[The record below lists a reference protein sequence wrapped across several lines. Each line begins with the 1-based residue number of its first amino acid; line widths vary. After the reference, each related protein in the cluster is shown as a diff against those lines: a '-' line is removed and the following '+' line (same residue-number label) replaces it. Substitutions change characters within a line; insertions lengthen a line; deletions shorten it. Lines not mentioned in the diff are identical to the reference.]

1 MPEGTQI
8 TIKSGTTTIA
18 ENAFYNCQGLIAV
31 AFPSSVTSI
40 GSSAFSGC
48 SGLTSVTIEEGV
60 TSIGSSAFYGC
71 SGLTS
76 VTIPSG
82 VTSISDYAFS
92 GCSSLTSVTIPSS
105 VTSIGGGAFS
115 GCRGLTSVTIPSGVT
130 SIGGGAFSGC
140 RGLTSVT
147 IPSGVTSIGNS
158 TFSGCSGL
166 TSVTIPSSVTS
177 IGSSAFYGCSGL
189 TSVTIPSS
197 VTSIGS
203 SAFRDCSGLTS
214 VTIPSSVTSIGGS
227 VFDGCSALISVTV
240 MREKPISISS
250 TTFTNRANATLHVP
264 YGCKDAYESA
274 NYWKEFKKIV
284 DKDED
289 NYIMPAVSIACKGG
303 QATLPISMNNVEQIV
318 GFQFDLQLPE
328 GVTLATNANG
338 TMAAT
343 LTDRASEHSLSV
355 SKVGDGLYRF
365 ISVSMNN
372 NAFAGNEGALLNV
385 KLLVDESVALGDY
398 EVKVTN
404 TELTASDQTEIHS
417 VDGMATLTVRK
428 AEPGDVNGD
437 GKLSV
442 SDVASIIGYVLND
455 RPAIFIESAAD
466 LNGSN
471 TISVTDAV
479 IVIDKI
485 LNANTP
491 AGARR
496 TEEPE
501 NEPQ

>member
-105 VTSIGGGAFS
+105 
-115 GCRGLTSVTIPSGVT
+115 VT

>member
-1 MPEGTQI
+1 MYVTDLASWCRISFGSYAFSRSHNLYLNDQEI
-8 TIKSGTTTIA
+8 TDLVIPSGITSISP
-18 ENAFYNCQGLIAV
+18 NAFYLC
-31 AFPSSVTSI
+31 T
-40 GSSAFSGC
+40 
-48 SGLTSVTIEEGV
+48 GLTSVVIPEGV
-60 TSIGSSAFYGC
+60 TSIGSYAFNGCSSLGSIVIPNSVTHIGYNALSGTSWYNIQPDGLVYAGNVAYRYKGTMPANTAIDIREGTLGVADYAFSNC
-71 SGLTS
+71 SGLQSVTIPWGVTNIGSYAFNDCYRLPS
-76 VTIPSG
+76 VTIPST
-82 VTSISDYAFS
+82 VTAIDNYAFS
-92 GCSSLTSVTIPSS
+92 YCRNLTTVTMDMKKPLNIDK
-105 VTSIGGGAFS
+105 
-115 GCRGLTSVTIPSGVT
+115 
-130 SIGGGAFSGC
+130 
-140 RGLTSVT
+140 
-147 IPSGVTSIGNS
+147 N
-158 TFSGCSGL
+158 TFSNRSN
-166 TSVTIPSSVTS
+166 
-177 IGSSAFYGCSGL
+177 
-189 TSVTIPSS
+189 
-197 VTSIGS
+197 
-203 SAFRDCSGLTS
+203 
-214 VTIPSSVTSIGGS
+214 
-227 VFDGCSALISVTV
+227 
-240 MREKPISISS
+240 
-250 TTFTNRANATLHVP
+250 TTLYVP
-264 YGCKDAYESA
+264 YGSKTSYEA
-274 NYWKEFKKIV
+274 ADYWKEFKEIV
-284 DKDED
+284 EIDIKDED
-289 NYIMPAVSIACKGG
+289 NYIMPTALIACKGG

-343 LTDRASEHSLSV
+343 LTDRASDHSLTV

-385 KLLVDESVALGDY
+385 KLLVDESVAEGDY
-398 EVKVTN
+398 EVTVTN

-417 VDGMATLTVRK
+417 VDGTATLTVRK

>member
-1 MPEGTQI
+1 M
-8 TIKSGTTTIA
+8 
-18 ENAFYNCQGLIAV
+18 
-31 AFPSSVTSI
+31 
-40 GSSAFSGC
+40 
-48 SGLTSVTIEEGV
+48 
-60 TSIGSSAFYGC
+60 
-71 SGLTS
+71 
-76 VTIPSG
+76 TIPSG
-82 VTSISDYAFS
+82 VMSIGINAFN
-92 GCSSLTSVTIPSS
+92 GCSRLASVTALMESP
-105 VTSIGGGAFS
+105 V
-115 GCRGLTSVTIPSGVT
+115 
-130 SIGGGAFSGC
+130 
-140 RGLTSVT
+140 
-147 IPSGVTSIGNS
+147 
-158 TFSGCSGL
+158 
-166 TSVTIPSSVTS
+166 S
-177 IGSSAFYGCSGL
+177 IGSY
-189 TSVTIPSS
+189 
-197 VTSIGS
+197 
-203 SAFRDCSGLTS
+203 
-214 VTIPSSVTSIGGS
+214 
-227 VFDGCSALISVTV
+227 
-240 MREKPISISS
+240 
-250 TTFTNRANATLHVP
+250 TFSNRANATLIVP
-264 YGCKDAYESA
+264 YGSKSAYA
-274 NYWKEFKKIV
+274 AATYWKQFKEIKELPDGVNNAIKV
-284 DKDED
+284 ND
-289 NYIMPAVSIACKGG
+289 YTVCQGG
-303 QATLPISMNNVEQIV
+303 QATLPIAMNNVEQIV

-328 GVTLATNANG
+328 GVTVATNGNG

-343 LTDRASEHSLSV
+343 LTDRASDHSLTV

-372 NAFAGNEGALLNV
+372 NAFAGNEGTLLNV
-385 KLLVDESVALGDY
+385 KLLVDESVAVGDY
-398 EVKVTN
+398 EVTVTN

-417 VDGMATLTVRK
+417 VDGTATLTVRK

>member
-1 MPEGTQI
+1 M
-8 TIKSGTTTIA
+8 A
-18 ENAFYNCQGLIAV
+18 
-31 AFPSSVTSI
+31 SI
-40 GSSAFSGC
+40 GKSTFDGC
-48 SGLTSVTIEEGV
+48 GRLTSVIVDLKTPITITDKV
-60 TSIGSSAFYGC
+60 
-71 SGLTS
+71 
-76 VTIPSG
+76 
-82 VTSISDYAFS
+82 FS
-92 GCSSLTSVTIPSS
+92 
-105 VTSIGGGAFS
+105 
-115 GCRGLTSVTIPSGVT
+115 
-130 SIGGGAFSGC
+130 
-140 RGLTSVT
+140 
-147 IPSGVTSIGNS
+147 
-158 TFSGCSGL
+158 
-166 TSVTIPSSVTS
+166 
-177 IGSSAFYGCSGL
+177 
-189 TSVTIPSS
+189 
-197 VTSIGS
+197 
-203 SAFRDCSGLTS
+203 
-214 VTIPSSVTSIGGS
+214 
-227 VFDGCSALISVTV
+227 
-240 MREKPISISS
+240 
-250 TTFTNRANATLHVP
+250 NRSNATLFVP
-264 YGCKDAYESA
+264 YGCKSAYEA
-274 NYWKEFKKIV
+274 AEYWKEFKEIV
-284 DKDED
+284 ELLDA
-289 NYIMPAVSIACKGG
+289 NNAIMVNDYTVCQGG
-303 QATLPISMNNVEQIV
+303 SATLPISMNNVEQIV

-343 LTDRASEHSLSV
+343 LTDRASDHSLTV

-404 TELTASDQTEIHS
+404 TELTATDQTEIHS
-417 VDGMATLTVRK
+417 VDGTATLTVHK